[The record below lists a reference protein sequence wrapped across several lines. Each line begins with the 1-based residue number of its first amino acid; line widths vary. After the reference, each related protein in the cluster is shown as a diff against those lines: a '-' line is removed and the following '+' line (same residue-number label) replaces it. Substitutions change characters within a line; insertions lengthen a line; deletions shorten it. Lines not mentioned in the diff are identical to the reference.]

1 MIKKTRRLLRVGAS
15 FEMEKKMA
23 EELIGLFDTHAH
35 PTDERFDED
44 REQVLARMREAGML
58 CMCVGADMPSSAQ
71 SVALANEN
79 ENIFAA
85 VGVHP
90 HDAKNFTEADIP
102 QLTQWLTQEKKV
114 KALGEI
120 GLDYFYDL
128 SPRDVQKTVFERQL
142 DLAYELR
149 KPVILHIRDAHGDTI
164 EILRAH
170 KGRLPHCVIHCC
182 SASWESAKI
191 YLSLGCMISFA
202 GPVTFK
208 KSVHLQ
214 EVAKNVPL
222 ERLIIETDSPYLA
235 PEPVRGRRNEPLNV
249 GHICRLIAKLRA
261 MDAQELC
268 NITREN
274 GKRFYEI
281 E

>member
-1 MIKKTRRLLRVGAS
+1 MI
-15 FEMEKKMA
+15 
-23 EELIGLFDTHAH
+23 IDTHAH
-35 PTDERFDED
+35 YDDEAFDTD
-44 REQVLARMREAGML
+44 REALLTSMYDGGIEKIVNVCAS
-58 CMCVGADMPSSAQ
+58 VGGFQDTVDLMEKYPF
-71 SVALANEN
+71 
-79 ENIFAA
+79 IYGA
-85 VGVHP
+85 VGIHP
-90 HDAKNFTEADIP
+90 DDADKM
-102 QLTQWLTQEKKV
+102 TQETLDEIRRLSHMDKMV
-114 KALGEI
+114 AIGEI

-170 KGRLPHCVIHCC
+170 KDRLPHCVIHCC

-222 ERLIIETDSPYLA
+222 ERLMIETDSPYLA

-249 GHICRLIAKLRA
+249 GHICRLIAKLRE

-268 NITREN
+268 SVTREN
-274 GKRFYEI
+274 GKRFYGI
-281 E
+281 D